1 MGQLF
6 GKSKSPKKQQD
17 LITEQDKAVL
27 VRKLLIE
34 FNDFIAFFLAIKT
47 IER

>member
-27 VRKLLIE
+27 VSKSLFELQLFHCII
-34 FNDFIAFFLAIKT
+34 FSN
-47 IER
+47 

>member
-6 GKSKSPKKQQD
+6 SKSKSPKKKQD

-27 VRKLLIE
+27 VSKSLIE
-34 FNDFIAFFLAIKT
+34 CNYFIAFLLAIKT
-47 IER
+47 NER